1 MNIEGVSL
9 SSSVNGSS
17 KGGATSLPENG
28 AAPDSFSTR
37 LAGQVDLLNK
47 TSPETSSPQSVKSTS
62 PSLPNDT
69 AKNIDGVSQSKSG
82 EDIFSKLLINKA
94 STSYQQ
100 NTALVAGKNLDL
112 QSKLQALTA
121 GEKSALVSS
130 APDAITIAQNM
141 SAAMET
147 HAQATTSAQS
157 DKVVAASTLKDAS
170 KPITSN
176 TMPEVMAANVQ
187 ATTSAQSDKAVAV
200 STLKDASKPITSNT
214 MSEVMAANV
223 QATTSAQSD
232 KAVAASTLKDAS
244 KPITSNTMPD
254 AIAVAQNMSTVITT
268 NAQVT
273 MSIPADKATA
283 SSTLNDAP
291 IPTMSD
297 IMPDATAIAQNMS
310 AVMTINAPVVINI
323 PSDKT
328 STMLTE
334 TQNNTAP
341 MPPSDLAVVASDS
354 LQKEAAP
361 NQSAQSGQAS
371 DLPSFDTL
379 LSSEKTQAIKDLL
392 TTSDAGQL
400 ATGVSRDIA
409 GAQQPVITNKI
420 ESPVLTKPL
429 THPEWSKDL
438 GNQIIWM
445 NSKELSTAEIK
456 MNPEHLGPIS
466 VRIDLTQDQASV
478 EFTAQHAA
486 VKEALEASIPKLRE
500 MLGTQQLNLTNVT
513 ISQST
518 TSDQGQS
525 QSPYQSFSRTPE
537 RQEQGTEGVA
547 TGLSEE
553 AAANRIVVNKGL
565 LSVYA

>member
-176 TMPEVMAANVQ
+176 TMP
-187 ATTSAQSDKAVAV
+187 
-200 STLKDASKPITSNT
+200 
-214 MSEVMAANV
+214 EVMAANV

-445 NSKELSTAEIK
+445 NSKELSTAEIE

>member
-17 KGGATSLPENG
+17 KGGETSLPENG

-157 DKVVAASTLKDAS
+157 DKV
-170 KPITSN
+170 
-176 TMPEVMAANVQ
+176 
-187 ATTSAQSDKAVAV
+187 
-200 STLKDASKPITSNT
+200 
-214 MSEVMAANV
+214 
-223 QATTSAQSD
+223 
-232 KAVAASTLKDAS
+232 VAASTLKDAS

>member
-1 MNIEGVSL
+1 VM
-9 SSSVNGSS
+9 
-17 KGGATSLPENG
+17 GAN
-28 AAPDSFSTR
+28 A
-37 LAGQVDLLNK
+37 
-47 TSPETSSPQSVKSTS
+47 
-62 PSLPNDT
+62 
-69 AKNIDGVSQSKSG
+69 
-82 EDIFSKLLINKA
+82 
-94 STSYQQ
+94 
-100 NTALVAGKNLDL
+100 
-112 QSKLQALTA
+112 
-121 GEKSALVSS
+121 
-130 APDAITIAQNM
+130 
-141 SAAMET
+141 
-147 HAQATTSAQS
+147 
-157 DKVVAASTLKDAS
+157 
-170 KPITSN
+170 
-176 TMPEVMAANVQ
+176 
-187 ATTSAQSDKAVAV
+187 
-200 STLKDASKPITSNT
+200 
-214 MSEVMAANV
+214 

-254 AIAVAQNMSTVITT
+254 AIALAQNMSAVIAT

-273 MSIPADKATA
+273 TSIPADKATA

-297 IMPDATAIAQNMS
+297 IMPDAMAVAQNMS
-310 AVMTINAPVVINI
+310 AVMTINAPVTTNI

-334 TQNNTAP
+334 TQNKAAA
-341 MPPSDLAVVASDS
+341 MPSSDLGVVASDS

-379 LSSEKTQAIKDLL
+379 LSSEKTLAVKDLL
-392 TTSDAGQL
+392 TTSDAGQV

-409 GAQQPVITNKI
+409 GAQQPIITNKI

-547 TGLSEE
+547 GLSEE
-553 AAANRIVVNKGL
+553 AVANRVVVNKGL

>member
-9 SSSVNGSS
+9 SSAVNVSS
-17 KGGATSLPENG
+17 KAGATSLSENG
-28 AAPDSFSTR
+28 AVPDSFSTT
-37 LAGQVDLLNK
+37 LTGQVDLLNK
-47 TSPETSSPQSVKSTS
+47 TGSEISSPQSIKSAP

-69 AKNIDGVSQSKSG
+69 AKNIDGVLSQSNSG
-82 EDIFSKLLINKA
+82 EDVFSKVLINKP
-94 STSYQQ
+94 SISYQQ
-100 NTALVAGKNLDL
+100 NPVVVAGTNLDL

-121 GEKSALVSS
+121 GKKSTLASS
-130 APDAITIAQNM
+130 TPDAITIAQNM
-141 SAAMET
+141 SAAMAT
-147 HAQATTSAQS
+147 DAQTTTSP
-157 DKVVAASTLKDAS
+157 L
-170 KPITSN
+170 
-176 TMPEVMAANVQ
+176 
-187 ATTSAQSDKAVAV
+187 SDKAV
-200 STLKDASKPITSNT
+200 S
-214 MSEVMAANV
+214 M
-223 QATTSAQSD
+223 
-232 KAVAASTLKDAS
+232 
-244 KPITSNTMPD
+244 
-254 AIAVAQNMSTVITT
+254 
-268 NAQVT
+268 
-273 MSIPADKATA
+273 
-283 SSTLNDAP
+283 LNDAP
-291 IPTMSD
+291 IPSMSD
-297 IMPDATAIAQNMS
+297 IMPDAMAVAQNMS
-310 AVMTINAPVVINI
+310 AVMAINTPVATNI
-323 PSDKT
+323 LSDKT
-328 STMLTE
+328 PTMLTE
-334 TQNNTAP
+334 TQNKATP
-341 MPPSDLAVVASDS
+341 MLPSDQAIVASDS
-354 LQKEAAP
+354 LQKEAVP
-361 NQSAQSGQAS
+361 NQFAQSGQAS

-379 LSSEKTQAIKDLL
+379 LSSEKTLAVKDLL
-392 TTSDAGQL
+392 TTSDAGQV
-400 ATGVSRDIA
+400 AAGVSRDIT

-537 RQEQGTEGVA
+537 GQEQRIDGVATA

-553 AAANRIVVNKGL
+553 VAANRVVVNKGL
-565 LSVYA
+565 LSVYV

>member
-17 KGGATSLPENG
+17 KGGETSLPENG

>member
-1 MNIEGVSL
+1 
-9 SSSVNGSS
+9 
-17 KGGATSLPENG
+17 
-28 AAPDSFSTR
+28 
-37 LAGQVDLLNK
+37 VDLLNK

-69 AKNIDGVSQSKSG
+69 AKNMDGVSQSKNG
-82 EDIFSKLLINKA
+82 EDIFSNLLINKA

-121 GEKSALVSS
+121 GEKSALVIS

-147 HAQATTSAQS
+147 HAQAITSPQS
-157 DKVVAASTLKDAS
+157 DKV
-170 KPITSN
+170 
-176 TMPEVMAANVQ
+176 
-187 ATTSAQSDKAVAV
+187 
-200 STLKDASKPITSNT
+200 
-214 MSEVMAANV
+214 
-223 QATTSAQSD
+223 
-232 KAVAASTLKDAS
+232 VAASTLKDAS